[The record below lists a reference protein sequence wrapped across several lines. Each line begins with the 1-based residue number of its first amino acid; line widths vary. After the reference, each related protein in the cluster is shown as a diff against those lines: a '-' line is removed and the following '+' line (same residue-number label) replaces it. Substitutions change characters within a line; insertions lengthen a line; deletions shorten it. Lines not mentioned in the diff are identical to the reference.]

1 MLNQFLGIDD
11 LIVPLN
17 AGDRYIC
24 SQCNLGF
31 VQQNKP
37 SHFDSGAML
46 LDENTG
52 KVYCPI
58 CASCHLRFYPSQLNS
73 EYLEELQPYSLVT
86 RIDKGVFDYLGTMK
100 FAVSVA
106 LISKNFEDAERIQIT
121 SETGGVQKSSKIN
134 PNSKAKLLE
143 AIKIYKSIS
152 LNLARMEFGASS
164 EPSKNATFHEPKQHQ
179 MLGQAIFAA
188 YSYENKF
195 SIKDLENIVVIPSIE
210 QIVRL
215 SNASI
220 YGTNDALENFCG
232 VNLTLKE

>member
-1 MLNQFLGIDD
+1 MLNQFLGTDE

-24 SQCNLGF
+24 SQCSLGF
-31 VQQNKP
+31 VQQNNA

-46 LDENTG
+46 LNENTG

-86 RIDKGVFDYLGTMK
+86 RIDKNVFDYLGTMK

-106 LISKNFEDAERIQIT
+106 LISKNLEDAERIQIT
-121 SETGGVQKSSKIN
+121 SENGGVQKSSKIN

-143 AIKIYKSIS
+143 AIKSYRSIS

-164 EPSKNATFHEPKQHQ
+164 EPNKNVTYHEPKQHQ
-179 MLGQAIFAA
+179 MLGQAIFSA
-188 YSYENKF
+188 YSYSNKL
-195 SIKDLENIVVIPSIE
+195 SVEDLKNIVVIPSIE
-210 QIVRL
+210 QIIRL
-215 SNASI
+215 SNANI
-220 YGTNDALENFCG
+220 YGTTDALEKFCG
-232 VNLTLKE
+232 VNLIIQE